1 MILKLIDLIHS
12 LFTSDKPKETKSD
25 GNKIVFTDSVAS
37 WSQDNSV
44 YSRFS
49 FSQIYKEIGI

>member
-1 MILKLIDLIHS
+1 MILKLIDLIRS
-12 LFTSDKPKETKSD
+12 LFTSDKPEKTKND

-44 YSRFS
+44 HRRFS

>member
-1 MILKLIDLIHS
+1 MILKLIDLIRS
-12 LFTSDKPKETKSD
+12 LFTSDKPEQTNND

-37 WSQDNSV
+37 WSHDDSLH
-44 YSRFS
+44 SRFS

>member
-12 LFTSDKPKETKSD
+12 LFTSDKPKETKKD

-37 WSQDNSV
+37 WSHDNSV
-44 YSRFS
+44 HSRFS

>member
-12 LFTSDKPKETKSD
+12 LFTSDKPKDTKND

-37 WSQDNSV
+37 WSQDDSV
-44 YSRFS
+44 HRRFS

>member
-1 MILKLIDLIHS
+1 MILRLIDLLHM
-12 LFTSDKPKETKSD
+12 LFPLDKPKETKSD

-37 WSQDNSV
+37 WSRDDTV
-44 YSRFS
+44 HSRFS

>member
-1 MILKLIDLIHS
+1 MILRLIDLLHM
-12 LFTSDKPKETKSD
+12 LFPLDKPKETKPD

-37 WSQDNSV
+37 WSHDDTV
-44 YSRFS
+44 HSRFS